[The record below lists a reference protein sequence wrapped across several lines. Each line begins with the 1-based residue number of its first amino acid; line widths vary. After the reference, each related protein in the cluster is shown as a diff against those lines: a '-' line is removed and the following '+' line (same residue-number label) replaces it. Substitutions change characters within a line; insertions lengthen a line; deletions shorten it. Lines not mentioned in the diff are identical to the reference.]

1 MFLILINSAT
11 LAHHLSNNIK
21 ISDVFFIPLVLRFQK
36 AKYEKYFKKAVV
48 YPEAGFDLSHFPWK
62 YGMDW
67 RNEAPLVVVQIEL
80 DQENF
85 NKDGLEAR
93 IVCSVQ
99 AALVSC

>member
-1 MFLILINSAT
+1 M
-11 LAHHLSNNIK
+11 
-21 ISDVFFIPLVLRFQK
+21 QK